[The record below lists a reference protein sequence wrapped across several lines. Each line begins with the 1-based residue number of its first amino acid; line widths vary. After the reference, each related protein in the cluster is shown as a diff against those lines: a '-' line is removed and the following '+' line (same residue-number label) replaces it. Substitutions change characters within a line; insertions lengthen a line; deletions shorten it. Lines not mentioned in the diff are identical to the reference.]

1 MTRIGHTLSS
11 ALLAAA
17 LPLIAVVAFSAPAT
31 ASAAGCDRADSNAEQ
46 LSSGQARDAI
56 HCLVNKE
63 RTQRGLSRLDRD
75 KKLQRAAQRHND
87 RMHGTGCF
95 AHACPGEAELDR
107 RLDGVGYLDSGLT
120 RWAFGENIA
129 WGTGDS
135 GTPRAIVGAW
145 MNSPGHRV
153 NILSSSFREIGVG
166 FSLGT
171 PRSKNDLGG
180 IYTTDFGLAVR

>member
-1 MTRIGHTLSS
+1 M
-11 ALLAAA
+11 
-17 LPLIAVVAFSAPAT
+17 SAPVRP
-31 ASAAGCDRADSNAEQ
+31 S
-46 LSSGQARDAI
+46 
-56 HCLVNKE
+56 
-63 RTQRGLSRLDRD
+63 
-75 KKLQRAAQRHND
+75 
-87 RMHGTGCF
+87 
-95 AHACPGEAELDR
+95 LDR
-107 RLDGVGYLDSGLT
+107 RLDGVGYLGSGLT

-135 GTPRAIVGAW
+135 GTPRAIVDAW
-145 MNSPGHRV
+145 MNSSGHRA